1 MTLKFEVNETKE
13 SPHGTYLIGQFLEK
27 PPLFASDQKFRLG
40 AFEFEVWGVPKNGVW
55 TLELVSKKVFNVVV
69 EEQTVLLEVL

>member
-27 PPLFASDQKFRLG
+27 PPLLASDQKLKLG
-40 AFEFEVWGVPKNGVW
+40 EFMFEIWGVPRKGIW
-55 TLELVSKKVFNVVV
+55 TLKLVTEKEFNMAL
-69 EEQTVLLEVL
+69 EEQTVLLEIL